1 MERRSSRSK
10 HLDFIILDL
19 FSVELSFVLANLL
32 RFGIGGMGDYRMF
45 ATMNMMLVL
54 LHLAIAFA
62 TECHSGILRR
72 GYLKEL
78 KQVLFHNGA
87 VMASGLILLFF
98 MQESARYSRLVVLY
112 FFLFDTL
119 VMYFLRVVRKRYLL
133 RVSRRHRTARKML
146 LLAYREDAEALVK
159 ELAQYN
165 YSDFILEGI
174 CILDSDCV
182 GERIEEVAVVTTRKE
197 LFEYVKEHVVDT
209 VFLKC
214 REEERK
220 NLMDTLYHMGVTV
233 HMSLDFVLGDL
244 PHASFQNI
252 NGISVITA
260 AMHQPTTRQRVVKRT
275 MDICGGLVGLV
286 LTGLICLVFGPIIKI
301 QSPGPIF
308 FKQQRV
314 GQNGRRFNIYKFRS
328 MYPDAESRKAELMKE
343 NKMSGH
349 MFKMDNDPR
358 IIPIGHFMR
367 KTSLDEFPQFLNVL
381 MGDMSLVGTRP
392 PTVDEYEKYELHHRS
407 RLAIKPGLTGLW
419 QVSGRS
425 DITDFEEV
433 VELDKK
439 YIRGFCMS
447 QDIKIILKT
456 IWVVLAGR
464 GAS

>member
-1 MERRSSRSK
+1 MRQYSSRSK
-10 HLDFIILDL
+10 HIDFIILDL
-19 FSVELSFVLANLL
+19 FGVELSFVLANLL
-32 RFGIGGMGDYRMF
+32 RFGIGGAVNYRIF
-45 ATMNMMLVL
+45 ATMNVLFVL
-54 LHLAIAFA
+54 LHLVIAFA

-78 KQVLFHNGA
+78 KSVFFHNGA
-87 VMASGLILLFF
+87 LLATSLLVLFF
-98 MQESARYSRLVVLY
+98 MQASAQYSRLVVFY
-112 FFLFDTL
+112 FFVFNLGFMYLFRI
-119 VMYFLRVVRKRYLL
+119 MRKRYLL
-133 RVSRRHRTARKML
+133 RVAKRHREGRKML
-146 LLAYREDAEALVK
+146 LVAYRADAAALVK
-159 ELAQYN
+159 ELAEYN
-165 YSDFILEGI
+165 YSNFNLEGI
-174 CILDSDCV
+174 CILDSNCV
-182 GERIEEVAVVTTRKE
+182 GERIEEIEVVTTRKE
-197 LFEYVKEHVVDT
+197 LFEYVKDNVVDI

-214 REEERK
+214 REDERK
-220 NLMDTLYHMGVTV
+220 KLMDTLYHMGVMV
-233 HMSLDFVLGDL
+233 HMSLDFVLGEL
-244 PHASFQNI
+244 PNATLQNI
-252 NGISVITA
+252 NGVSVITA
-260 AMHQPTTRQRVVKRT
+260 AMHQPTTKQIIVKRL
-275 MDICGGLVGLV
+275 MDICGGLVGLCC
-286 LTGLICLVFGPIIKI
+286 TGFICLVFGPIIKI

-314 GQNGRRFNIYKFRS
+314 GQNGRRFYIYKFRS
-328 MYPDAESRKAELMKE
+328 MYPDAEARKAELMKE

-381 MGDMSLVGTRP
+381 KGEMSLVGTRP

-439 YIRGFCMS
+439 YIRCFCIS

-456 IWVVLAGR
+456 VWIVLVGR
-464 GAS
+464 GAK

>member
-1 MERRSSRSK
+1 MRQYSSRSK
-10 HLDFIILDL
+10 HLDFIILDF

-32 RFGIGGMGDYRMF
+32 RFGIGGGVDYRTF
-45 ATMNMMLVL
+45 ATMNLLLVL
-54 LHLAIAFA
+54 LHFVLAFA
-62 TECHSGILRR
+62 MECYSGILRR

-87 VMASGLILLFF
+87 LLASGLLVLFF
-98 MQESARYSRLVVLY
+98 LQVSAQYSRLVMFY
-112 FFLFDTL
+112 FFLIDVLMMYLFRTL
-119 VMYFLRVVRKRYLL
+119 RKRFLL
-133 RVSRRHRTARKML
+133 KISKRHKQGRKML
-146 LLAYREDAEALVK
+146 LVTYREEAEALVK
-159 ELAQYN
+159 ELAEYN
-165 YSDFILEGI
+165 YSGFNLEGI
-174 CILDSDCV
+174 CILDSNSV
-182 GERIEEVAVVTTRKE
+182 GERIAEIEVVTTRKE
-197 LFEYVKEHVVDT
+197 LFAYVKDNVVDT

-220 NLMDTLYHMGVTV
+220 NLMDTLYHMDVMV

-244 PHASFQNI
+244 PHATLQNV

-260 AMHQPTTRQRVVKRT
+260 AMHQPTTRQRIVKRL

-286 LTGLICLVFGPIIKI
+286 LTGFIAIVFGPIIMI

-328 MYPDAESRKAELMKE
+328 MYPDAEARKAELMKE

-439 YIRGFCMS
+439 YIRCFCIS

-456 IWVVLAGR
+456 VWIVLAGR
-464 GAS
+464 GAK

>member
-1 MERRSSRSK
+1 MRQYSSRSK

-19 FSVELSFVLANLL
+19 FGVELSFVLANLL
-32 RFGIGGMGDYRMF
+32 RFGIGGAVNYRIF
-45 ATMNMMLVL
+45 ATMNVLFVL
-54 LHLAIAFA
+54 LHLVITFA

-78 KQVLFHNGA
+78 KSVFFHNGA
-87 VMASGLILLFF
+87 LLATSLLVLFF
-98 MQESARYSRLVVLY
+98 MQASAQYSRLVVFY
-112 FFLFDTL
+112 FFVFNLGFMYLFRI
-119 VMYFLRVVRKRYLL
+119 MRKRYLL
-133 RVSRRHRTARKML
+133 RVAKRHREGRKML
-146 LLAYREDAEALVK
+146 LVAYRADAAALVK
-159 ELAQYN
+159 ELAEYN
-165 YSDFILEGI
+165 YSNFNLEGI
-174 CILDSDCV
+174 CILDSNCV
-182 GERIEEVAVVTTRKE
+182 GERIEEIEVVTTRKE
-197 LFEYVKEHVVDT
+197 LFEYVKDNVVDT

-214 REEERK
+214 REDERK
-220 NLMDTLYHMGVTV
+220 KLMDTLYHMGVMV
-233 HMSLDFVLGDL
+233 HMSLDFVLGEL
-244 PHASFQNI
+244 PNATLQNI
-252 NGISVITA
+252 NGVSVITA
-260 AMHQPTTRQRVVKRT
+260 AMHQPTTKQIIVKRL
-275 MDICGGLVGLV
+275 MDICGGLVGLCC
-286 LTGLICLVFGPIIKI
+286 TGFICLVFGPIIKI

-314 GQNGRRFNIYKFRS
+314 GQNGRRFYIYKFRS
-328 MYPDAESRKAELMKE
+328 MYPDAEARKAELMKE

-381 MGDMSLVGTRP
+381 KGEMSLVGTRP

-439 YIRGFCMS
+439 YIRGFCIS
-447 QDIKIILKT
+447 RDIKIILKT
-456 IWVVLAGR
+456 VWIVLVGR
-464 GAS
+464 GAK

>member
-1 MERRSSRSK
+1 MRQYSSRSK

-19 FSVELSFVLANLL
+19 FGVELSFVLANLA
-32 RFGIGGMGDYRMF
+32 RFGIGAAVDYRIF
-45 ATMNMMLVL
+45 ATMNLLLVL
-54 LHLAIAFA
+54 LHLVIVFA
-62 TECHSGILRR
+62 AESYSGILRR

-78 KQVLFHNGA
+78 KQVVFHNGA
-87 VMASGLILLFF
+87 VLASGLLVIFF
-98 MQESARYSRLVVLY
+98 LQASAQYSRLVMVY
-112 FFLFDTL
+112 FFIFD
-119 VMYFLRVVRKRYLL
+119 VIIMYLLRIARKRFLL
-133 RVSRRHRTARKML
+133 RVSKRHRDGRKML
-146 LLAYREDAEALVK
+146 LVAYRADAEALVK
-159 ELAQYN
+159 ELAEYN
-165 YSDFILEGI
+165 YSDFNLEGI
-174 CILDSDCV
+174 CILDSNCV
-182 GERIEEVAVVTTRKE
+182 GERIEEVEVVTTRKE
-197 LFEYVKEHVVDT
+197 LFEYVKENVVDT

-214 REEERK
+214 REDERK
-220 NLMDTLYHMGVTV
+220 KLMDTLYHMGVMV

-244 PHASFQNI
+244 PNATLQNI

-260 AMHQPTTRQRVVKRT
+260 AMHQPTTRQRVMKRA
-275 MDICGGLVGLV
+275 MDICGGLVGLCC
-286 LTGLICLVFGPIIKI
+286 TGLICLVFGPIIKI

-328 MYPDAESRKAELMKE
+328 MYPDAEARKAELMKE

-367 KTSLDEFPQFLNVL
+367 KASLDEFPQFLNVL

-439 YIRGFCMS
+439 YIRGFCIS

-456 IWVVLAGR
+456 VWIVLVGR

>member
-1 MERRSSRSK
+1 MRQYSSRSK

-19 FSVELSFVLANLL
+19 FGVELSFVLANLA
-32 RFGIGGMGDYRMF
+32 RFGIGAVVDYRIF
-45 ATMNMMLVL
+45 ASMNLLLVL
-54 LHLAIAFA
+54 LHLVIVFA
-62 TECHSGILRR
+62 AECYSGILRR

-78 KQVLFHNGA
+78 KQVVFHNGA
-87 VMASGLILLFF
+87 VLALGLLVIFF
-98 MQESARYSRLVVLY
+98 LQVSAQYSRLVMVY
-112 FFLFDTL
+112 FFIFDVIIMYLF
-119 VMYFLRVVRKRYLL
+119 RIARKRFLL
-133 RVSRRHRTARKML
+133 RVSKRHREGRKML
-146 LLAYREDAEALVK
+146 LVAYRADAEALVK
-159 ELAQYN
+159 ELAEYN
-165 YSDFILEGI
+165 YSDFNLEGI
-174 CILDSDCV
+174 CILDSNCV
-182 GERIEEVAVVTTRKE
+182 GERIEEVEVVTSRKE
-197 LFEYVKEHVVDT
+197 LFEYVKENVVDT

-214 REEERK
+214 REDERK
-220 NLMDTLYHMGVTV
+220 KLMDTLYHMGVMV

-244 PHASFQNI
+244 PNATLQNI

-260 AMHQPTTRQRVVKRT
+260 AMHQPTTRQRVVKRA
-275 MDICGGLVGLV
+275 MDICGGLVGLCC
-286 LTGLICLVFGPIIKI
+286 TGLICLVFGPIIKI
-301 QSPGPIF
+301 QSPGPIL

-328 MYPDAESRKAELMKE
+328 MYPDAEARKAELMKE

-367 KTSLDEFPQFLNVL
+367 KTSLDEFPQFFNVL

-439 YIRGFCMS
+439 YIRGFCIS

-456 IWVVLAGR
+456 VWIVLVGR

>member
-1 MERRSSRSK
+1 MRQYSSRSK
-10 HLDFIILDL
+10 HLDFIIIDI
-19 FSVELSFVLANLL
+19 FGVELSFVLANLL
-32 RFGIGGMGDYRMF
+32 RFGIAGRVEADLF
-45 ATMNMMLVL
+45 TAMNVLLLL
-54 LHLAIAFA
+54 LHLVYAFA
-62 TECHSGILRR
+62 TECYSGILRR

-78 KQVLFHNGA
+78 KSVFFHNATVLAASLLVLFFLQKS
-87 VMASGLILLFF
+87 V
-98 MQESARYSRLVVLY
+98 EYSRLVMIY
-112 FFLFDTL
+112 FFALDIIFMYLF
-119 VMYFLRVVRKRYLL
+119 RVVRKRYLL
-133 RVSRRHRTARKML
+133 AASRRHRARRKML
-146 LLAYREDAEALVK
+146 LAAYRADAEELVK
-159 ELAQYN
+159 ELTQYN
-165 YSDFILEGI
+165 YSDFSLEGI
-174 CILDSDCV
+174 CILDSNCV
-182 GERIEEVAVVTTRKE
+182 GERIGEIEVVTTRKE
-197 LFEYVKEHVVDT
+197 LFGYVKEHVVDT

-214 REEERK
+214 QEEERK
-220 NLMDTLYHMGVTV
+220 KLMDTLYHMGVMV
-233 HMSLDFVLGDL
+233 HMSLDFVLGEL
-244 PHASFQNI
+244 PNATLQNI
-252 NGISVITA
+252 NGVSVITA
-260 AMHQPTTRQRVVKRT
+260 AMHQPTTRQRLVKRV

-286 LTGLICLVFGPIIKI
+286 LTGIICIFFGPIIKI

-328 MYPDAESRKAELMKE
+328 MYPDAEARKAELMKE

-381 MGDMSLVGTRP
+381 KGDMSLVGTRP

-439 YIRGFCMS
+439 YIRCFCIS
-447 QDIKIILKT
+447 QDIKIIFKT
-456 IWVVLAGR
+456 VWIVLVGR
-464 GAS
+464 GAK